1 MGVITVITCIHPQQA
16 KDLVNGGDGGVQ
28 DAAPQQ
34 PALELHGGRGHGGRQ
49 RPRQAPPS
57 HDRSS
62 HQVLRTHFVNI
73 FRLKKI
79 FLPQNPKKNPFLIFR
94 PY

>member
-1 MGVITVITCIHPQQA
+1 MLGVITVITCIHPQQA
-16 KDLVNGGDGGVQ
+16 KDLVHGGDGGVQ

-62 HQVLRTHFVNI
+62 HQVNCDSSFHQLDI
-73 FRLKKI
+73 FTAKLK
-79 FLPQNPKKNPFLIFR
+79 N
-94 PY
+94 